1 MTLDDLPTPCLLIE
15 RSRLKANLERMQAKA
30 AVQRVALRPH
40 IKTHKSAAIAQWQ
53 EELGAK
59 GITVAKPGEAEV
71 FAEAGFAD
79 VRLAYA
85 VVGEEK
91 HERLLRL
98 METGTH
104 ISFCVD
110 TEAGAQ
116 AASVFYAQH
125 GRQANVLI
133 EVDVGYGRCGVPWD
147 ARELA
152 DFVRL
157 VSGLPGLRLVGI
169 LTHEGHAYHGP
180 SEGETSAEALA
191 RVAAETRDRMLEV
204 AVRLRTS
211 GVAEAAREDF
221 SITIGSTPSMA
232 AFENAER
239 DGFRITEI
247 RPGNYVFN
255 DGIQVALGAA
265 TLQDCALTA
274 LATVISKRRDDV
286 GRERLYLDAGKKV
299 FTSDQRPGSNDYGV
313 LLYNAAAMRVLPHAR
328 IVQLSEE
335 HGWVDIRGGA
345 TLDVGDRVRIVP
357 NHACVAVNTQDR
369 LWLVDGQDVA
379 EEIAVDARGRVQ

>member
-1 MTLDDLPTPCLLIE
+1 MTLDDLPTPCLLVE
-15 RSRLKANLERMQAKA
+15 KARLEANLERMQTKA
-30 AVQRVALRPH
+30 AVEQVTLRPH
-40 IKTHKSAAIAQWQ
+40 IKTHKAVAIAQRQ
-53 EELGAK
+53 RALGAQ

-71 FAEAGFAD
+71 FAEASFTD
-79 VRLAYA
+79 VRLAYP

-91 HERLLRL
+91 HGRLLRL
-98 METGTH
+98 METGAR

-116 AASVFYAQH
+116 AASAFYEQH
-125 GRQANVLI
+125 GRRAEVLI
-133 EVDVGYGRCGVPWD
+133 EIDVGYGRCGVPWD
-147 ARELA
+147 ASEVVNFA
-152 DFVRL
+152 QH
-157 VSGLPGLRLVGI
+157 VSSLPGLQFTGI

-180 SEGETSAEALA
+180 HEGESPAEALA

-204 AVRLRTS
+204 AARLRTS
-211 GVAEAAREDF
+211 GVPEAARADF
-221 SITIGSTPSMA
+221 VISIGSTPSMA

-239 DGFRITEI
+239 NGFRITEI

-255 DGIQVALGAA
+255 DAIQVALGAA

-274 LATVISKRRDDV
+274 LATVVSKRRDDV

-299 FTSDQRPGSNDYGV
+299 LTSDQRPGSTDYGV
-313 LLYNAAAMRVLPHAR
+313 LLYNAAAMRPLPHAR
-328 IVQLSEE
+328 LVQLSEE
-335 HGWVDIRGGA
+335 HGWVDVRGGA

-369 LWLVDGQDVA
+369 LWLADGQDVV
-379 EEIAVDARGRVQ
+379 EELAVDARGRVA